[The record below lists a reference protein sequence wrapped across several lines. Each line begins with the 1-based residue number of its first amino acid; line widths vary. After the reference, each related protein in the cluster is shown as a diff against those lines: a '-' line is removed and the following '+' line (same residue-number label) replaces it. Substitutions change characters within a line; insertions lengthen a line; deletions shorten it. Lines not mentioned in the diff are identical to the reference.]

1 MAAPPSAPHRRGG
14 CLLVARSVVALAVVG
29 CGAGTPLL
37 HPAHVLE
44 RHRVRV
50 GAGASQ
56 HLVFGPAND
65 AIDRSQELGRSD
77 PAIAEEN
84 REAFVEG
91 ALAQA
96 VGTPAL
102 APWVGARAGLG
113 QDNEMGLSY
122 TGRRVRGDFR
132 HAFQLDQLVFS
143 VGGGLGA
150 ILPDLGSSTPRTGAG
165 APERVE
171 GDAIRRFDGTSI
183 SGWTVDVP
191 LLLGTRS
198 RPDVVSAWFGG
209 HALYERY
216 SAELL
221 FDFDASAPPV
231 VAPTNGSRFFA
242 GAVAGLSVGLRPV
255 WAMIEVSGGYQSVS
269 AEVNVGPSTYLPG
282 IDGFTLTP
290 SFALAADLD

>member
-1 MAAPPSAPHRRGG
+1 MPAPPSGPLLRGAS
-14 CLLVARSVVALAVVG
+14 LLVAFAVVG

-56 HLVFGPAND
+56 YLSFGPADD
-65 AIDRSQELGRSD
+65 AIERSQELGQSD
-77 PAIAEEN
+77 PSIAEED
-84 REAFVEG
+84 REAFVNG
-91 ALAQA
+91 AVAQA
-96 VGTPAL
+96 VGTPGL

-113 QDNEMGLSY
+113 DGNEMGLSY

-132 HAFQLDQLVFS
+132 HAFELDELVFS

-150 ILPDLGSSTPRTGAG
+150 ILPDLGSSAPRTGAG

-171 GDAIRRFDGTSI
+171 GNAIRRFDGSSI

-209 HALYERY
+209 HVLYERY

-221 FDFDASAPPV
+221 FDFDANAPPV
-231 VAPTNGSRFFA
+231 VAPANGSRFFA
-242 GAVAGLSVGLRPV
+242 GAVAGLSVGLRPI
-255 WAMIEVSGGYQSVS
+255 WAMVEVSGGYQSLS
-269 AEVNVGPSTYLPG
+269 ADVNVGPSTYLPG
-282 IDGFTLTP
+282 VDGFTLTP